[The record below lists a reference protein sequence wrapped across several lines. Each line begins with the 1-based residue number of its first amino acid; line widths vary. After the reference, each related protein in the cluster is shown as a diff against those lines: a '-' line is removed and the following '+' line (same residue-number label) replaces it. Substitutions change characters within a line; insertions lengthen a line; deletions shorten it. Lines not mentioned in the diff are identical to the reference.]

1 MPLPKIQRKNTDPMI
16 HNIFHKYFM
25 NPFTILKPVWRK
37 KKTVSPIL
45 VPACQHITG
54 DWVSHVTSGLHYC
67 VGQARCTE
75 IRGRTE
81 RRTEGKVKGRW
92 KGEWREGGG
101 EGGGRGCYHIIAP
114 CLYIFPLIIFGPH
127 SLQSLNHTSPEDSEG
142 TWEGLRFMA
151 DSARQ
156 ASESYT
162 DRCQCVWKY
171 GDFGGARRDKRER
184 KRSCGRITAEF
195 AHCQTKPV
203 LQA

>member
-1 MPLPKIQRKNTDPMI
+1 MSLLVYTTAWDRLGARKPGVGQ
-16 HNIFHKYFM
+16 KEEQ
-25 NPFTILKPVWRK
+25 KESEGEVERGVK
-37 KKTVSPIL
+37 KKG
-45 VPACQHITG
+45 A
-54 DWVSHVTSGLHYC
+54 
-67 VGQARCTE
+67 
-75 IRGRTE
+75 
-81 RRTEGKVKGRW
+81 
-92 KGEWREGGG
+92 G

-171 GDFGGARRDKRER
+171 SDFGGARRDKRDR
-184 KRSCGRITAEF
+184 KRSRGRITAEF
-195 AHCQTKPV
+195 AH
-203 LQA
+203 